1 MPSHSK
7 SRQPIS
13 RGRCGEGKEDK
24 SARRTA
30 GETEKEE
37 GRKVGEERDRG
48 APRGK
53 SSHEEGNVQMPS
65 RTLSHCNFVLAA
77 ESPEEK
83 DLERTKYC
91 NCVIM
96 KEGERERTSRICV
109 SDGKKSRV
117 YFSQVC
123 RASPLRCLIREMI
136 RGTPLAKLTLPFL

>member
-83 DLERTKYC
+83 DLERAKYC

-96 KEGERERTSRICV
+96 KEGERERER
-109 SDGKKSRV
+109 RV
-117 YFSQVC
+117 Y
-123 RASPLRCLIREMI
+123 ASATERSLAFISRKFVAHLRCGVSFAR
-136 RGTPLAKLTLPFL
+136 